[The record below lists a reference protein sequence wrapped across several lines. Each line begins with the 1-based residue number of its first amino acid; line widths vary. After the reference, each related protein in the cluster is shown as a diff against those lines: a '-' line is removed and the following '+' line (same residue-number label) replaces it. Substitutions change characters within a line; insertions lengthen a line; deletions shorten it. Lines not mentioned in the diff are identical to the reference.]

1 MMHIEYSVLV
11 CKKSTSIQPITSP
24 VEFVARA
31 LHFTWIPTIHYLDS
45 QLPIFSC
52 LSDFPCRIATASTHR
67 CFSWTWS
74 HLSRLVSKTEQI
86 RASANWSALNICRQG
101 TTF

>member
-11 CKKSTSIQPITSP
+11 CKKSTLIQPITSP

-52 LSDFPCRIATASTHR
+52 LSDFLVASLPHPRIDVFLGLGVIFR
-67 CFSWTWS
+67 DWS
-74 HLSRLVSKTEQI
+74 RKQNRSA
-86 RASANWSALNICRQG
+86 RARIGLP
-101 TTF
+101 